1 MNYQLSKPTGE
12 QFKTLS
18 ELLDYVHNQG
28 MVLDVSNMDPHTLTN
43 INIIDPP
50 TESENEDKL
59 GDDELDIVSD
69 NLEQYANALTILE
82 KEKRKQK
89 LL

>member
-1 MNYQLSKPTGE
+1 
-12 QFKTLS
+12 
-18 ELLDYVHNQG
+18 

-82 KEKRKQK
+82 KEKKNRNYYSEFYNLYIMMMSSNK
-89 LL
+89 